1 MNVTE
6 ERSALFKAIAAAQ
19 GEFTTVEKNA
29 KNPHF
34 NSKFAPLDSIIEMI
48 RPILPKHG
56 LSVVQFTDLPESGG
70 GVIIETVITHESG
83 QFISGRLYMPTV
95 KQDPQGYGSAITYGR
110 RYALG
115 AALGI
120 VSDEDVDGN
129 QAETPARAARAQQQP
144 AAPANLD
151 PKDAEHIDR
160 IKKAL
165 HTLYAADKK
174 AALDKVEELT
184 SFVPRGKTEAERVK
198 GVRDFTKLTGQRLS
212 ILTHSLEKLVP
223 KEETLCNECRQPV
236 TKHAASCPNNEGP
249 PQ

>member
-6 ERSALFKAIAAAQ
+6 GSDLLFKAIAAAQ

-56 LSVVQFTDLPESGG
+56 LSVIQFTDIPESGN
-70 GVIIETVITHESG
+70 GVIIETIITHESG
-83 QFISGRLYMPTV
+83 QYISGRLQMPTV
-95 KQDPQGYGSAITYGR
+95 KQDPQGYGSSITYGR

-129 QAETPARAARAQQQP
+129 QPEGAERQTRTQQKQQQP
-144 AAPANLD
+144 AKSAAQGQSSD
-151 PKDAEHIDR
+151 PKDAEYHQR
-160 IKKAL
+160 IKDALRAIYGDDKA
-165 HTLYAADKK
+165 
-174 AALDKVEELT
+174 AALDKIEDLT
-184 SFVPRGKTEAERVK
+184 AWTNKDGKAMP
-198 GVRDFTKLTGQRLS
+198 GVRDFTKKTGKGAQ
-212 ILTHSLEKLVP
+212 ILCHQLEKLAGV
-223 KEETLCNECRQPV
+223 
-236 TKHAASCPNNEGP
+236 AA
-249 PQ
+249 

>member
-6 ERSALFKAIAAAQ
+6 DRKELFKAIAAAQ

-56 LSVVQFTDLPESGG
+56 LAVVQFTDIPESGN
-70 GVIIETVITHESG
+70 GVIIETIITHESG
-83 QFISGRLYMPTV
+83 QYISGRLGMPTV
-95 KQDPQGYGSAITYGR
+95 KQDPQGYGSSITYGR

-129 QAETPARAARAQQQP
+129 QPEGAEKQTRAQQRPQQG
-144 AAPANLD
+144 AKTGVEGQTATDLISEAQQKMIFAKMKAKGLAPERLKEAF
-151 PKDAEHIDR
+151 
-160 IKKAL
+160 
-165 HTLYAADKK
+165 
-174 AALDKVEELT
+174 KVESSKVLKKDQMNDILAWID
-184 SFVPRGKTEAERVK
+184 GEAA
-198 GVRDFTKLTGQRLS
+198 Q
-212 ILTHSLEKLVP
+212 
-223 KEETLCNECRQPV
+223 
-236 TKHAASCPNNEGP
+236 
-249 PQ
+249 